1 MRKPIVLFLVF
12 WATFWGLELSTIAQ
26 AEAQKVGY
34 TNIELIVSLMPE
46 AKVVEND
53 LRTHERK
60 LMEQVEIKKR
70 YFEGLVEE
78 YKMTKEQ
85 NKMTPEQD
93 KAKQE
98 ELMRLEKEI
107 QKFVQ
112 DAEASMAKKKEELL
126 NPIFEKL
133 QAAVD
138 KVAEEMGYGYVFN
151 SSIGGSSVLLKGP
164 KKDNITLPILRK
176 LNIEIP
182 KEVEEQL
189 NKP

>member
-12 WATFWGLELSTIAQ
+12 WSTFWGLEFSTIAQ

-78 YKMTKEQ
+78 YRMTKEQ
-85 NKMTPEQD
+85 NKLTPEQD

-98 ELMRLEKEI
+98 ELMKLEKEI

-133 QAAVD
+133 QSAVD
-138 KVAEEMGYGYVFN
+138 KVAEELGYGYVFN

-164 KKDNITLPILRK
+164 KKDNITLPILKK
-176 LNIEIP
+176 LNVEIP